1 MSTATSGGMPEASP
15 AKTEA
20 NVAKSDAAPSTAN
33 SIAPNSP
40 FADERDVLYDPAA
53 IRDELSQA
61 QASPSAARKLS
72 GRHFARLIYSLQYE
86 PGAVER
92 HTAPYS
98 ISAD

>member
-1 MSTATSGGMPEASP
+1 MSTATTGGVPEANAASTGASP
-15 AKTEA
+15 ANVEA
-20 NVAKSDAAPSTAN
+20 TPSTAN
-33 SIAPNSP
+33 PDVPNSP

-61 QASPSAARKLS
+61 QASPSAARTLS

-92 HTAPYS
+92 HTAPYI
-98 ISAD
+98 ISTD

>member
-1 MSTATSGGMPEASP
+1 MSTVTPAGTPEANP
-15 AKTEA
+15 AA
-20 NVAKSDAAPSTAN
+20 SDATPSTTN
-33 SIAPNSP
+33 PVAPYSP
-40 FADERDVLYDPAA
+40 FADERDVLHDRTM

-61 QASPSAARKLS
+61 QASPTAARKLS

-98 ISAD
+98 IFTE